1 MSRRLFASPEEI
13 SAFINSAQTQLIAEG
28 EQLSKKRFQNEKDG
42 EVSFTF
48 KLKNQT
54 DNKKAYLTFAP
65 KAYLKM
71 MALVINYSTEVEWH
85 GLVQRV
91 SENEFLI
98 SDILVFPHE
107 VTSCTVVSTQK
118 DYEEWLDSLDDETF
132 NSLRFHGHSHVN
144 MAVTPSG
151 TDMNYRKNV
160 INNFGIPTQGDD
172 YFYIFIILNKRGEIS
187 GEIYDLTNN
196 SAYDTNEINILVQ
209 TDDDSYLSEFMS
221 EARRVVKEAHSVSY
235 GYYNSNTTPAVSSA
249 PQVKKNPDVKIG
261 AKASARQGSLFDD
274 TEEDD
279 WYNDIY
285 RGGNR

>member
-1 MSRRLFASPEEI
+1 MAKGYIVTDCLRVYGKGADGIDGDAFYGGRFSGIICSGPALF
-13 SAFINSAQTQLIAEG
+13 TVD
-28 EQLSKKRFQNEKDG
+28 EQACVRFAVQ
-42 EVSFTF
+42 VQFTA
-48 KLKNQT
+48 LQG
-54 DNKKAYLTFAP
+54 AAFAP
-65 KAYLKM
+65 
-71 MALVINYSTEVEWH
+71 
-85 GLVQRV
+85 
-91 SENEFLI
+91 
-98 SDILVFPHE
+98 
-107 VTSCTVVSTQK
+107 
-118 DYEEWLDSLDDETF
+118 
-132 NSLRFHGHSHVN
+132 
-144 MAVTPSG
+144 
-151 TDMNYRKNV
+151 
-160 INNFGIPTQGDD
+160 
-172 YFYIFIILNKRGEIS
+172 GEIS

-221 EARRVVKEAHSVSY
+221 EARRVVKEAHSVGY